1 MTAPKVVISRLDK
14 RLYPCARKMPVSNNL
29 LISTRR
35 AALGCLFV
43 QSKEMRV
50 YKDRDDHG
58 EDEGSGV
65 RGAGADCAR

>member
-1 MTAPKVVISRLDK
+1 
-14 RLYPCARKMPVSNNL
+14 MPVSNNL